1 MAGHLPISSAAWDK
15 LTHQFEPDSCPCA
28 HICIHLGG
36 LGLAGSRWSVNP
48 RSLIFPLPLLIAD
61 TWAAFQH
68 RCFLLFDSL
77 SS

>member
-15 LTHQFEPDSCPCA
+15 LTHQFEPDSCPYG

-48 RSLIFPLPLLIAD
+48 LTDLSPPPLHRSCLGGL
-61 TWAAFQH
+61 
-68 RCFLLFDSL
+68 
-77 SS
+77 